1 MFACGEY
8 SLALRLVSKLP
19 DLRAPNAN
27 LQLLQSNNQDQ
38 IGHQGQKKRD
48 RFAQLLIRK
57 LGSFI
62 RLRRVLLLRSDIRL
76 ATSGIRYASLGG
88 E

>member
-1 MFACGEY
+1 M
-8 SLALRLVSKLP
+8 RLNGK
-19 DLRAPNAN
+19 NKN
-27 LQLLQSNNQDQ
+27 HIK
-38 IGHQGQKKRD
+38 IG

-62 RLRRVLLLRSDIRL
+62 RLRRVLLLRSDIHL
-76 ATSGIRYASLGG
+76 AMSGIRYASLGG